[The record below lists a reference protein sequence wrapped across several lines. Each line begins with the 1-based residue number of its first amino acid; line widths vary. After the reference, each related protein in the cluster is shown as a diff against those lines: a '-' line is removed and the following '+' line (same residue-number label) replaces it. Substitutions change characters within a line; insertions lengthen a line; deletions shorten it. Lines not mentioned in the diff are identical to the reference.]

1 MIPMPPP
8 HRIREGRIVLI
19 LSMLAGFIGFG
30 IIMLAGYGAAH
41 LLGFIP

>member
-8 HRIREGRIVLI
+8 HRIREGRIVLVVSI
-19 LSMLAGFIGFG
+19 IVGVVGAVIVMLAT
-30 IIMLAGYGAAH
+30 YGAAH